1 MTDSDSRLHDERRAA
16 IWREAY
22 ASDSLLDVLAGLY
35 AQEINVGM
43 QAFWDGGWEVWF
55 GDRDLNGIRQSEH
68 FVAEAFPEVVG
79 WLKLTAE
86 QLYPVLRRHRLG
98 VEAYV

>member
-1 MTDSDSRLHDERRAA
+1 MSEDSRLHDERRAA
-16 IWREAY
+16 IWREAWDS
-22 ASDSLLDVLAGLY
+22 SDLSLVLAALY

-43 QAFWDGGWEVWF
+43 QSFWDGGWDVWF

-68 FVAEAFPEVVG
+68 FSDTEFHTVAE

-86 QLYPVLRRHRLG
+86 QLHPVLRRHRLG